1 MRHIPLIIFVTFL
14 LAFYACDE
22 EDTLKE
28 EANEQDPIEVT
39 EALEKLQQVQL
50 FFGHQS
56 VGMNILSG
64 IETVA
69 EDHQVDLTIIETS
82 SANGLPE
89 PCLAHAYVGKNFQPL
104 TKLDAFTNKIN
115 SGMGEAVDIAFM
127 KFCYVDIDADTDV
140 EALFEAYQNT
150 LNSLKSSYPE
160 VTFVH
165 FTAPL
170 KSQSSGAKAIIKKT
184 LGKSA
189 NESSNNIN
197 RERYNAL
204 IREAYEG
211 NAPLFDLAE
220 VESTYPDGSRSS
232 HTENGFTYYS
242 MVSTYTD
249 DGGHLNTAGQ
259 EVVANALIQELS
271 KWTNEH

>member
-1 MRHIPLIIFVTFL
+1 MRRIPYIIFVTIL
-14 LAFYACDE
+14 LAFYSCDE
-22 EDTLKE
+22 EDSLKE
-28 EANEQDPIEVT
+28 GPNEQEPIEVT

-69 EDHQVDLTIIETS
+69 EDNQVDLTIIETS

-89 PCLAHAYVGKNFQPL
+89 PCLAHAYIGQNFQPL
-104 TKLDAFTNKIN
+104 TKLDAFASKMNN
-115 SGMGEAVDIAFM
+115 GLGEAVDIAFM

-140 EALFEAYQNT
+140 EALFAAYQNT
-150 LNSLKSSYPE
+150 MNTLQSNYPN

-170 KSQSSGAKAIIKKT
+170 KSQNSGAKAFVKKA
-184 LGKSA
+184 LGKTTA
-189 NESSNNIN
+189 ESDNNIK
-197 RERYNAL
+197 REQYNAL
-204 IREAYEG
+204 VREAYQG
-211 NAPLFDLAE
+211 NEPFFDLAK

-242 MVSTYTD
+242 MVNAYTD
-249 DGGHLNTAGQ
+249 DGGHLNETGREVMAG
-259 EVVANALIQELS
+259 ALIQALS
-271 KWTNEH
+271 QWIN